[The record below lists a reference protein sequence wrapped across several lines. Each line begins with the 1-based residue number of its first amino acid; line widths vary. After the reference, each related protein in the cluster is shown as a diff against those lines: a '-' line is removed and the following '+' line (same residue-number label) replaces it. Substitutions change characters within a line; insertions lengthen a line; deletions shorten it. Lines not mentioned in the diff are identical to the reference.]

1 MTKRRLEEPIC
12 LPVVN
17 TTGFSGIL
25 NNEYYNQL
33 NCDSIKIL
41 NNRIIFHSTI
51 TSYTIEKLFEFIKII
66 IESSNFDRSLNRVY
80 LHIISTGGTLEGLNE
95 FINIKKNH
103 FTSLEFVSVI
113 EKSCSNA
120 GFMLASLCNYRIIKK
135 NVVCYMS
142 PLDINSKNWGVYEQ
156 GVNMLE
162 LFQYVM
168 LNIKFKV
175 SKDKMS
181 KYITQNNIWN
191 AKKMV
196 KIGFMDEII

>member
-1 MTKRRLEEPIC
+1 MTKRRLEKPIC

-17 TTGFSGIL
+17 TCGFSGIL

-51 TSYTIEKLFEFIKII
+51 TSFTIEKLFEFIKII
-66 IESSNFDRSLNRVY
+66 IESSNFDRTFNRIY

-142 PLDINSKNWGVYEQ
+142 PLNIYSKNWGVYEQ
-156 GVNMLE
+156 GENISQ
-162 LFQYVM
+162 LFEYVM

-175 SKDKMS
+175 SKEKML
-181 KYITQNNIWN
+181 KYFTQNNIWN